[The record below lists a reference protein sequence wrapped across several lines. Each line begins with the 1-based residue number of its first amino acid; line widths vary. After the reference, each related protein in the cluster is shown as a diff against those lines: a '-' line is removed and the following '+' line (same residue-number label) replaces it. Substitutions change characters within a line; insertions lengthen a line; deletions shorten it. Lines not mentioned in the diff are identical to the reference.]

1 MHKKAINLVEIDSVL
16 SDGQVV
22 ADTFSNYFKD
32 IVKSLLTLIKDV
44 KNFPRNKANGLS
56 WNLLDSAEAA
66 ISKYKNRP
74 S

>member
-1 MHKKAINLVEIDSVL
+1 MHRKAINLVEIDSVL

-44 KNFPRNKANGLS
+44 KNFPRNKANGFN
-56 WNLLDSAEAA
+56 WNLLDSIEAA

>member
-1 MHKKAINLVEIDSVL
+1 MHKETINLVEIDSIL
-16 SDGQVV
+16 SDGQVA

-44 KNFPRNKANGLS
+44 KNFPRNKANGFNL
-56 WNLLDSAEAA
+56 NLLDPIEAA